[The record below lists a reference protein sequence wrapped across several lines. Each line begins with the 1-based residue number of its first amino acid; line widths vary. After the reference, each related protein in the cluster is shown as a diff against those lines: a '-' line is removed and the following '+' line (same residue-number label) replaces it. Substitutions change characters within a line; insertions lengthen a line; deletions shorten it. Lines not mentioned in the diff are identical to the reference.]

1 MTYIF
6 VINIINNT
14 IVHKNIGNTYF
25 VYIYLHIYIYI
36 YIYLYMSYDIG
47 IHSQSYSNLY
57 VLPQVL
63 IRASECFDRSYIHVY
78 KSLCP
83 CRPPELQTSNPPTT
97 SLLHPTK
104 NTSPHFPFP
113 THTFVSLSL
122 LIALGRKNQTER

>member
-1 MTYIF
+1 MEKQN
-6 VINIINNT
+6 NIY
-14 IVHKNIGNTYF
+14 NI
-25 VYIYLHIYIYI
+25 HIYTIYTTFTKHIIHIYI

-83 CRPPELQTSNPPTT
+83 CRPPELET